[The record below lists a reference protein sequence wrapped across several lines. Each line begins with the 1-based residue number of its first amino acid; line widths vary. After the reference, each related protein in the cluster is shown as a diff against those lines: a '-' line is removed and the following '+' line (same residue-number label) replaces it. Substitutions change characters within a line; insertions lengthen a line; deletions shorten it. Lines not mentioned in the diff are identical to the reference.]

1 MRTKAYYYTTRI
13 LPFFILLITLSS
25 VNQWSRLP
33 IGNTS
38 FWWIIYGVILVLFF
52 KTKSYLLNSITSS
65 LWPISFFLIIVLFSF
80 IHGLIKSEYYWD
92 WKLLISNLMV
102 FLMPISVYAFGSPLI
117 LNRTIKYW
125 KNYALPLFPIFLI
138 FILPEAYG
146 RYLMPISFL
155 LLFFPIL
162 PKKWKVIGV
171 LSIVLITFLSSGA
184 RSNVIKFIIPFGL
197 SFLYYFRKNFT
208 KKIFYYIT
216 IIFFLLPFAFLY
228 LAVNNTFN
236 VFKFN
241 EYLDTKND
249 NEKLLVDTRTFLYE
263 EVISSAINNDYW
275 LFGRSMARGFDSN
288 FFDWLEA
295 YKQYRLETD
304 RDERQ
309 SSEVSILNIFNYF
322 GVIGVISYFIIFFKA
337 AYTSIYSSNNIFS
350 KILGVYVA
358 FRWFYSW
365 IEDFSRFD
373 LNFLV
378 LWIAVGV
385 CFSETFRKM
394 SDKDFTSWIRSLFSK
409 NAFINLT

>member
-1 MRTKAYYYTTRI
+1 MRTKAYYYATKI
-13 LPFFILLITLSS
+13 LPFCILLVTLSS

-33 IGNTS
+33 IGNTF
-38 FWWIIYGVILVLFF
+38 FWWIIYGIILVLFF

-65 LWPISFFLIIVLFSF
+65 FWPISFFLIIVLFSF
-80 IHGLIKSEYYWD
+80 MHGILKSEYYWD

-117 LNRTIKYW
+117 LSKIIKYW
-125 KNYALPLFPIFLI
+125 KNCAFPLFPIFLM

-146 RYLMPISFL
+146 RYLMPISFF

-162 PKKWKVIGV
+162 PKKWKFIGI
-171 LSIVLITFLSSGA
+171 LSILLITLLSSGA
-184 RSNVIKFIIPFGL
+184 RSNVIKFIVPFGL
-197 SFLYYFRKNFT
+197 SFLYYFRNFFS
-208 KKIFYYIT
+208 KKIFFLISLM
-216 IIFFLLPFAFLY
+216 FFVLPFAFFY
-228 LAVNNTFN
+228 LAANNTFN
-236 VFKFN
+236 VFKFD

-249 NEKLLVDTRTFLYE
+249 DQKLLVDTRTFLYE

-275 LFGRSMARGFDSN
+275 FLGRSMARGFDSN

-322 GVIGVISYFIIFFKA
+322 GIVGVIAYFIIFFKA
-337 AYTSIYSSNNIFS
+337 VHTSIYMSNNIFS

-385 CFSETFRKM
+385 CFSETFRSM
-394 SDKDFTSWIRSLFSK
+394 NDKDFFNWIQSLFSK
-409 NAFINLT
+409 SALLS